1 MPRIARVAPGGV
13 VYHVL
18 NRGNGRRMVFHK
30 DADARAFIDIL
41 AETKRLV
48 PMRVLGY
55 CVMGNHWHAVLWPQ
69 ADGDLSRFM
78 GRLTTTHVRRY
89 YLHYHDQAGG
99 HLYQGRFKN
108 FPVETDA
115 SLLNVLRYVEAN
127 PLRAGL
133 VPRAEDWRW
142 SSLWHA
148 ARGERDAVLD
158 EWPVD
163 RPADWLARVNERQD
177 DIELARLRTSVTRGR
192 PYGRDDWVAR
202 MCRDLGLEFTLRSR
216 GRPKRA
222 GSQNPGDVSAIR
234 AADIGLPLG

>member
-18 NRGNGRRMVFHK
+18 NRGNGRRMIFHK
-30 DADARAFIDIL
+30 DADAAAFVELL
-41 AETKRLV
+41 AETKARV

-55 CVMGNHWHAVLWPQ
+55 CVMGNHWHAVVWPF

-89 YLHYHDQAGG
+89 FLHYQDEAGG

-115 SLLNVLRYVEAN
+115 SLLNVLRYAEAN

-133 VPRAEDWRW
+133 VGRAQDWRW
-142 SSLWHA
+142 SSLWHP
-148 ARGERDAVLD
+148 ARGEADPLVDA
-158 EWPVD
+158 WPVE
-163 RPADWLARVNERQD
+163 RPADWLAWVNQPQPERD
-177 DIELARLRTSVTRGR
+177 LSRLRTSVARGR
-192 PYGRDDWVAR
+192 PYGEEGWVAR
-202 MCRDLGLEFTLRSR
+202 MCRELGLEFTLRPR
-216 GRPKRA
+216 GRPPRH
-222 GSQNPGDVSAIR
+222 DD
-234 AADIGLPLG
+234 ADADATGLGISSGG